1 MSFSGAGNRKSE
13 FGGNFNEFS
22 LGHGE
27 FELSI
32 ELSD

>member
-1 MSFSGAGNRKSE
+1 MSFSGARNRKSV